1 MKLKRALWIGVV
13 VYVLSFI
20 IGLLTTIIMKIDISN
35 AVEVPTSVWVMGII
49 VSVAILGYFTGF
61 YFRDKEIKATWKE
74 GLKFGI
80 VVIVIGTILDSIF
93 IIPYILSTGSIEVLK
108 YYANPLFLLTLIILL
123 GTATGMGWYKGKK

>member
-61 YFRDKEIKATWKE
+61 YFRDKEIKATWK
-74 GLKFGI
+74 
-80 VVIVIGTILDSIF
+80 
-93 IIPYILSTGSIEVLK
+93 
-108 YYANPLFLLTLIILL
+108 
-123 GTATGMGWYKGKK
+123 